1 MKMETP
7 LTAPFDATVTDW
19 AEKDLNA
26 MLLEARA
33 MARVRQNAGSGASLL
48 GVSQYALS
56 ALAGTVSAHAV
67 SDDPKVA
74 TIDRGED
81 VLICLADMARFRA
94 SDAQPAR

>member
-1 MKMETP
+1 MRRDIPCRM
-7 LTAPFDATVTDW
+7 
-19 AEKDLNA
+19 
-26 MLLEARA
+26 
-33 MARVRQNAGSGASLL
+33 
-48 GVSQYALS
+48 
-56 ALAGTVSAHAV
+56 SAHAV